1 MGAGRGGD
9 GGGGDEG
16 GGDGG
21 RRRKMGGG
29 IGDGGVLE
37 WVTEVVVEVV
47 VGWSGRGSRRK
58 RGGNFFLCVLGILR
72 CVGKKLCEIFWGS
85 CSKSCYKTCMKQT
98 C

>member
-1 MGAGRGGD
+1 MFLLGTGRGGD

-47 VGWSGRGSRRK
+47 VGWSG
-58 RGGNFFLCVLGILR
+58 
-72 CVGKKLCEIFWGS
+72 
-85 CSKSCYKTCMKQT
+85 
-98 C
+98 